1 MGINT
6 FFISCTILRANN
18 IRNYK
23 HIIWDWNGT
32 LFNDVE
38 LCVDVL
44 NGLLVR
50 RDLPAFS
57 IEAYK
62 DIFTFPVKD
71 YYAKA
76 GLDLEK
82 YSFEELGK
90 EWMDEYESRRL
101 EGKLFSSAEKVMQLI
116 NSNGIEQS
124 ILSAYKHDTLL
135 ELITHFNL
143 NRFFTHLTG
152 LDHIYATSKLELG
165 KNLMKKLNHL
175 NSNVL
180 LIGDTVHDFEVAQAM
195 KIGCI
200 LIAEG
205 HQSKEKLIP
214 CGVDV
219 YDSLKHII
227 ENAVIKKN
235 EFII

>member
-1 MGINT
+1 MAHI
-6 FFISCTILRANN
+6 
-18 IRNYK
+18 YK

-38 LCVDVL
+38 LCVKLINSVL
-44 NGLLVR
+44 TK
-50 RDLPAFS
+50 RDLPALS
-57 IEAYK
+57 VERYRS
-62 DIFTFPVKD
+62 IFTFPVKD
-71 YYAKA
+71 YYALA
-76 GLDLEK
+76 GLDFTK

-90 EWMDEYESRRL
+90 EWMDEYQERRFEVGL
-101 EGKLFSSAEKVMQLI
+101 H
-116 NSNGIEQS
+116 SNAKEALNKIYSNRIEQS

-135 ELITHFNL
+135 ELVTHFNL
-143 NRFFTHLTG
+143 NRYFTHLTG

-165 KNLMKKLNHL
+165 IDLMKKLEHL

-195 KIGCI
+195 NIGCI

-205 HQSKEKLIP
+205 HQSKEKLLP

-219 YDSLKHII
+219 YDSLEQVI

>member
-1 MGINT
+1 MAHT
-6 FFISCTILRANN
+6 
-18 IRNYK
+18 YK

-44 NGLLVR
+44 NGLLFQR
-50 RDLPAFS
+50 NLPAFS

-90 EWMDEYESRRL
+90 EWMSEYETRRL
-101 EGKLFSSAEKVMQLI
+101 EGKLFSSTEKVLQII

-124 ILSAYKHDTLL
+124 ILSAYKQDTLL
-135 ELITHFNL
+135 ELVNHFKL
-143 NRFFTHLTG
+143 RHFFTHLTG
-152 LDHIYATSKLELG
+152 LDHIYATSKLDLG
-165 KNLMKKLNHL
+165 KDLMKKLNHL

-180 LIGDTVHDFEVAQAM
+180 LVGDTVHDFEVAQAM
-195 KIGCI
+195 NAGCI
-200 LIAEG
+200 LVADG
-205 HQSKEKLIP
+205 HQSKEKLIE

-219 YDSLKHII
+219 FDNLEHVI
-227 ENAVIKKN
+227 EAANISPNGFVI
-235 EFII
+235 

>member
-1 MGINT
+1 MAHTYN
-6 FFISCTILRANN
+6 
-18 IRNYK
+18 
-23 HIIWDWNGT
+23 HVIWDWNGT

-44 NGLLVR
+44 NVLLVR
-50 RDLPAFS
+50 RNLPAFS

-62 DIFTFPVKD
+62 EIFTFPVKD

-76 GLDLEK
+76 GLNLEK

-101 EGKLFSSAEKVMQLI
+101 EGKLFSSAKKVLQII

-124 ILSAYKHDTLL
+124 ILSAYKQDTLL
-135 ELITHFNL
+135 ELVNHFHLKN
-143 NRFFTHLTG
+143 FFTHLTG
-152 LDHIYATSKLELG
+152 LDHIYATSKLDLG
-165 KNLMKKLNHL
+165 KDLMKKLDHF

-180 LIGDTVHDFEVAQAM
+180 LVGDTVHDFEVAQAM
-195 KIGCI
+195 NAGCI
-200 LIAEG
+200 LVADG
-205 HQSKEKLIP
+205 HQSKEKLIE

-219 YDSLKHII
+219 FDNLDH
-227 ENAVIKKN
+227 VIKKAN
-235 EFII
+235 ISPNGFVI

>member
-1 MGINT
+1 MAHTYN
-6 FFISCTILRANN
+6 
-18 IRNYK
+18 

-32 LFNDVE
+32 LFNDIE

-90 EWMDEYESRRL
+90 EWMSEYETRRL
-101 EGKLFSSAEKVMQLI
+101 EGKLFSSTEKVLQII

-124 ILSAYKHDTLL
+124 ILSAYKQDTLL
-135 ELITHFNL
+135 ELVNHFNL
-143 NRFFTHLTG
+143 RHFFTHLTG
-152 LDHIYATSKLELG
+152 LDHIYATSKLDLG
-165 KNLMKKLNHL
+165 KDLMKKLDHL

-180 LIGDTVHDFEVAQAM
+180 LVGDTVHDFEVAQAM
-195 KIGCI
+195 NAGCI
-200 LIAEG
+200 LVADG
-205 HQSKEKLIP
+205 HQSKEKLIG

-219 YDSLKHII
+219 FDNLEHVI
-227 ENAVIKKN
+227 EAANISPNGFVI
-235 EFII
+235 

>member
-1 MGINT
+1 MAHI
-6 FFISCTILRANN
+6 
-18 IRNYK
+18 YK

-38 LCVDVL
+38 LCVKLINSVL
-44 NGLLVR
+44 TK
-50 RDLPAFS
+50 RDLPALS
-57 IEAYK
+57 VELYRS
-62 DIFTFPVKD
+62 IFTFPVKD
-71 YYAKA
+71 YYALA
-76 GLDLEK
+76 GLDFAK

-90 EWMDEYESRRL
+90 EWMDEYQERRL
-101 EGKLFSSAEKVMQLI
+101 EVSLHSNAEEALNKI
-116 NSNGIEQS
+116 HSNGIEQS

-135 ELITHFNL
+135 ELVTHFNL
-143 NRFFTHLTG
+143 NRYFTHLTG

-165 KNLMKKLNHL
+165 IDLMKKLEHL

-180 LIGDTVHDFEVAQAM
+180 LMGDTIHDFEVAQAM
-195 KIGCI
+195 NIGCI

-205 HQSKEKLIP
+205 HQSKEKLLP

-219 YDSLKHII
+219 YDSLEQVI

>member
-1 MGINT
+1 MRHI
-6 FFISCTILRANN
+6 
-18 IRNYK
+18 YK

-38 LCVDVL
+38 LCVNLINSVL
-44 NGLLVR
+44 TK
-50 RDLPAFS
+50 RDLPALS
-57 IEAYK
+57 VEQYRS
-62 DIFTFPVKD
+62 IFTFPVKD
-71 YYAKA
+71 YYALA
-76 GLDLEK
+76 GLDFTK

-90 EWMDEYESRRL
+90 EWMDEYQERRFEVGL
-101 EGKLFSSAEKVMQLI
+101 YSSAEEVLNKI
-116 NSNGIEQS
+116 HSNGIEQS

-135 ELITHFNL
+135 EMITHFNM

-152 LDHIYATSKLELG
+152 LDHIYATSKLDLG
-165 KNLMKKLNHL
+165 KDLMKKLNHL

-195 KIGCI
+195 KIDCI

-205 HQSKEKLIP
+205 HQGKEKLIP

-219 YDSLKHII
+219 YDSLVHVI

-235 EFII
+235 EFVI

>member
-1 MGINT
+1 MAHT
-6 FFISCTILRANN
+6 
-18 IRNYK
+18 YK

-50 RDLPAFS
+50 RSLPLLTLDV
-57 IEAYK
+57 YRN
-62 DIFTFPVKD
+62 IFTFPVKD

-82 YSFEELGK
+82 YSFEQLGK
-90 EWMDEYESRRL
+90 DWMDEYERRRL
-101 EGKLFSSAEKVMQLI
+101 EGKLFSKAEEVLRII

-124 ILSAYKHDTLL
+124 ILSAYKQDTLL
-135 ELITHFNL
+135 ELVNHFNL
-143 NRFFTHLTG
+143 HHYFTHLTG
-152 LDHIYATSKLELG
+152 LDHIYATSKVDLG
-165 KNLMKKLNHL
+165 KDLMKKLNHH

-180 LIGDTVHDFEVAQAM
+180 LIGDTVHDFEVAQEM
-195 KIGCI
+195 NTGCI
-200 LIAEG
+200 LVADG
-205 HQSKEKLIP
+205 HQSKEKLID

-219 YDSLKHII
+219 FDNLEH
-227 ENAVIKKN
+227 VIKN
-235 EFII
+235 ASISQNRFVI

>member
-1 MGINT
+1 MAHI
-6 FFISCTILRANN
+6 
-18 IRNYK
+18 YK

-38 LCVDVL
+38 LCVKLINSVL
-44 NGLLVR
+44 TK
-50 RDLPAFS
+50 RDLPALS
-57 IEAYK
+57 VELYRS
-62 DIFTFPVKD
+62 IFTFPVKD
-71 YYAKA
+71 YYALA
-76 GLDLEK
+76 GLDFAK

-90 EWMDEYESRRL
+90 EWMDEYQERRL
-101 EGKLFSSAEKVMQLI
+101 EVGLHSNAEEALNKI
-116 NSNGIEQS
+116 HSNGIEQS

-135 ELITHFNL
+135 ELVTHFNL
-143 NRFFTHLTG
+143 NRYFTHLTG
-152 LDHIYATSKLELG
+152 LDHIYATSKLDLG
-165 KNLMKKLNHL
+165 RDLMKKLEHV

-195 KIGCI
+195 NIGCI

-205 HQSKEKLIP
+205 HQSKEKLLP

-219 YDSLKHII
+219 YDSLEQVIA
-227 ENAVIKKN
+227 NAVIKKN

>member
-1 MGINT
+1 MAHI
-6 FFISCTILRANN
+6 
-18 IRNYK
+18 YK

-38 LCVDVL
+38 LCVKLINSVL
-44 NGLLVR
+44 TK
-50 RDLPAFS
+50 RDLPALS
-57 IEAYK
+57 VEQYRS
-62 DIFTFPVKD
+62 IFTFPVKD
-71 YYAKA
+71 YYALA
-76 GLDLEK
+76 GLDFTK

-90 EWMDEYESRRL
+90 EWMDEYQERRFEVGL
-101 EGKLFSSAEKVMQLI
+101 HSNAEEVLNKI
-116 NSNGIEQS
+116 HSNGIEQS

-165 KNLMKKLNHL
+165 KDLMKKLNHL

-205 HQSKEKLIP
+205 HQSKEKLLP

-219 YDSLKHII
+219 YDSLGHVI
-227 ENAVIKKN
+227 ENTIIKKN

>member
-1 MGINT
+1 MT
-6 FFISCTILRANN
+6 RT
-18 IRNYK
+18 YT

-50 RDLPAFS
+50 KNLPTFS
-57 IEAYK
+57 IEAYR

-82 YSFEELGK
+82 YSFEQLGR
-90 EWMDEYESRRL
+90 EWMDEYQRRRL
-101 EGKLFSSAEKVMQLI
+101 EGKLFPGVKEVLRVI

-124 ILSAYKHDTLL
+124 ILSAYKQDTLL
-135 ELITHFNL
+135 ELVDHFGL
-143 NRFFTHLTG
+143 RSYFTHLTG
-152 LDHIYATSKLELG
+152 LDHIYATSKIELG
-165 KNLMKKLNHL
+165 KDLMKKLLHH

-180 LIGDTVHDFEVAQAM
+180 LIGDTVHDFEVAQEMNAA
-195 KIGCI
+195 CI
-200 LIAEG
+200 LVADG
-205 HQSKEKLIP
+205 HQSKEKLIR
-214 CGVDV
+214 CGVNV
-219 YDSLKHII
+219 YDNLKQLMANAII
-227 ENAVIKKN
+227 KEN
-235 EFII
+235 EFVI